1 MIPLVLILFTLFGN
15 DHIEIQSST
24 PSTIQLSAAF
34 SDYSK
39 TEQKP
44 LVRFVIAAQPPT
56 FTYEIGKTD
65 SVIVESGK
73 NLDVLNI
80 SPVAIDN
87 PLTIND
93 VRLYPISIHPSYLNQ
108 GSKIFYEDILITLSF
123 EQSAKQL
130 ELSSALKTAF
140 SGLILNYTERGNI
153 APSGYLIITPDAWV
167 NEITP
172 LARWKEKKGWTV
184 EVRTLS
190 QTGST
195 ANDIRNYVANAY
207 NTWSPRP
214 EYVLLIGDVDY
225 IPAAST
231 VPSYTDH
238 SYTLITGDDF
248 FSEVLIGRLSA
259 STLLELSTMVAKIIG
274 YETEPYLGSTTWF
287 TRALM
292 VGANQPGFMTTPLPT
307 KRWVR
312 DRLIDYGFN
321 QVDTVFHPMPP
332 SGITNSINQGVI
344 FVNYRSGEGDP
355 NGWPWPDFRN
365 DDIYG
370 LNNGWMLPIVTS
382 ITCYTG
388 HYGYGTCFGEAWLR
402 AGSSGNPRG
411 AVGFIGS
418 SSPATHSS
426 WNNCI
431 DYGIYWA
438 FVHDEIKTLGPALY
452 RGKMEVFTNF
462 PGDTSTASGS
472 AFYFYAYNLLGDP
485 SLSVWTDIPDS
496 FVVNHV
502 SSVPVGTNAFSIQ
515 VNNST
520 SQPVENA
527 MACLH
532 KDNEVKEI
540 QFTDASGYADFNF
553 TTTTEDSLFVTI
565 TKDNFKPHC
574 GHAMVY
580 NTSVYV
586 GYYNHI
592 VDDPSG
598 NDNGEVNPGETIEL
612 SVTLKNYGNSTTATN
627 VSAKLSID
635 DPLVTI
641 TDSIRTYSS
650 ISPGATA
657 SSAPFVFDV
666 ATSAR
671 HNHVLKFDLEVT
683 ATQGNWLSSVWID
696 VKAPALTYQRNQI
709 QDGNGILEPGETRD
723 LIVSIENTG
732 GLIGNTISG
741 ILRSF
746 SSGVIVTDSFGFFGN
761 INVGDS
767 SSNSGDH
774 FTLAASSAISPGSE
788 INFAL
793 LLSGDN
799 SFDDTVGF
807 AITLGIVDSSE
818 PLGPD
823 DYGYY
828 AFDDTDVGYPEKPN
842 YNWVEIDPAHGGS
855 GDTLSLAND
864 ETKTISLPFGFKFY
878 GDWYNQVSI
887 CSNGYIAMGSTWVAD
902 MYNWPILAAAGPPLL
917 IAPFWD
923 DLDPNATDSSGNVCY
938 WYDAANHRFV
948 IEHSRIQHL
957 HDPVNPTPA
966 ELQTFEVILYDP
978 QYYPTETGDGEIL
991 FQYMDITNDDGWHN
1005 YATVGIEDYDH
1016 TTGLEY
1022 TYANLYPDA
1031 AAPLANNR
1039 AIKFTTD
1046 PPDTFTAVG
1055 ELEKNPVMNQI
1066 LEIYP
1071 SPFNQITDIRYE
1083 IPDEEHQRP
1092 ELKIYDISGR
1102 LVKSFQL
1109 PTSHLLSSNSVRWD
1123 GTDNAGKKV
1132 PKGIYFVQLQ
1142 GSSLSITKKVILV
1155 D

>member
-1 MIPLVLILFTLFGN
+1 MIALFLALTTLYGN
-15 DHIEIQSST
+15 DQIDIYAST
-24 PSTIQLSAAF
+24 PSTIQLRATF

-39 TEQKP
+39 TIQKP
-44 LVRFVIAAQPPT
+44 LARFIIAEQPPT
-56 FTYEIGKTD
+56 FSYEIGEPD
-65 SVIVESGK
+65 SVVAGK
-73 NLDVLNI
+73 AGKQDALNT
-80 SPVAIDN
+80 SPLMIGEPLVID
-87 PLTIND
+87 D

-108 GSKIFYEDILITLSF
+108 NSKIFYENISITLNYQ
-123 EQSAKQL
+123 QSSKQL
-130 ELSSALKTAF
+130 ELSSALTTAL
-140 SGLILNYTERGNI
+140 SGLILNYSQRGNV

-190 QTGST
+190 QTGNT
-195 ANDIRNYVANAY
+195 AIDIKNYIADAY
-207 NTWSPRP
+207 NTWTPRP
-214 EYVLLIGDVDY
+214 EYVLLIGDVNY
-225 IPAAST
+225 IPAASSS
-231 VPSYTDH
+231 PSLTDH
-238 SYTLITGDDF
+238 TYTLITGDDF

-259 STLLELSTMVAKIIG
+259 STASELSTMVAKVIG
-274 YETEPYLGSTTWF
+274 YETDPYLSSTAWF
-287 TRALM
+287 KRALM

-312 DRLIDYGFN
+312 DRLLDYGFN
-321 QVDTVFHPMPP
+321 TVDTVFHPMPP

-370 LNNGWMLPIVTS
+370 LNNGWMLPVVIS

-388 HYGYGTCFGEAWLR
+388 HFGYGTCFGEAWLR
-402 AGSSGNPRG
+402 AGSAGNPRG
-411 AVGFIGS
+411 GVGFFGAS
-418 SSPATHSS
+418 TPSTHSR
-426 WNNCI
+426 WNNCL
-431 DYGIYWA
+431 DYGVYWA
-438 FVHDEIKTLGPALY
+438 FVHDNIKSLGPALY

-462 PGDTSTASGS
+462 PNDTSAASGS
-472 AFYFYAYNLLGDP
+472 AFYFYSYNLLGDP

-496 FVVNHV
+496 FVVTHA
-502 SSVPVGTNAFSIQ
+502 SSVPVGSNSFSVQ
-515 VNNST
+515 VNNSS
-520 SQPVENA
+520 SQPVEDA
-527 MACLH
+527 MVSLY
-532 KDNEVKEI
+532 KDSEVKEI
-540 QFTDASGYADFNF
+540 QFTDALGYADFNF
-553 TTTTEDSLFVTI
+553 TTTTEDSLFITI
-565 TKDNFKPHC
+565 TKGNFKAYC
-574 GHAMVY
+574 GYSMVY
-580 NTSVYV
+580 NASVYV
-586 GYYNHI
+586 GHYSHI
-592 VDDPSG
+592 IDDASG
-598 NDNGEVNPGETIEL
+598 NNNGEVNPGETIEL

-627 VSAKLSID
+627 VSAQLSID
-635 DPLVTI
+635 DPCVTM
-641 TDSIRTYSS
+641 TDSVQTYGN

-671 HNHVLKFDLEVT
+671 HDHVLKFDLEVT
-683 ATQGNWLSSVWID
+683 ATQGNWLSSIWID
-696 VKAPALTYQRNQI
+696 VKAPAFAYQWNQI

-723 LIVSIENTG
+723 MIVSIENTG
-732 GLIGNTISG
+732 GLIGSTVSG

-746 SSGVIVTDSFGFFGN
+746 SSGVIVTDSFGFFGS
-761 INVGDS
+761 IDVGDS
-767 SSNSGDH
+767 SSNTSDH
-774 FTLAASSAISPGSE
+774 FTLAAATAISPGSE

-793 LLSGDN
+793 LLTGDN
-799 SFDDTVGF
+799 SFEDTVGF
-807 AITLGIVDSSE
+807 QLTLGIVDSAE

-828 AFDDTDVGYPEKPN
+828 AYDDTDVGYLEKPD
-842 YNWVEIDPAHGGS
+842 YSWVEIDPAHGGS
-855 GDTLSLAND
+855 GDTLSLEND
-864 ETKTISLPFGFKFY
+864 ETKTIALPFSFKFY

-887 CSNGYIAMGSTWVAD
+887 SSNGYIAMGSTWVAD
-902 MYNWPILAAAGPPLL
+902 MYNWPILAAGGPPLL

-923 DLDPNATDSSGNVCY
+923 DLDPNATDSSGSVCY
-938 WYDAANHRFV
+938 WYDAANHLFV
-948 IEHSRIQHL
+948 VEHSRIQHL

-991 FQYMDITNDDGWHN
+991 FQYMDITNDDVWHN

-1016 TTGLEY
+1016 TIGLEY
-1022 TYANLYPDA
+1022 TYANIYPDA
-1031 AAPLANNR
+1031 AATLANGR

-1055 ELEKNPVMNQI
+1055 ELEKNPAMNYLLAIHPNPFSQI
-1066 LEIYP
+1066 I
-1071 SPFNQITDIRYE
+1071 DIRYE
-1083 IPDEEHQRP
+1083 IPCGEHQRP

-1109 PTSHLLSSNSVRWD
+1109 PTSHLLSSNSVNWN

-1132 PKGIYFVQLQ
+1132 PKGIYFVRLQ
-1142 GSSLSITKKVILV
+1142 TNSQSMTKKVILV